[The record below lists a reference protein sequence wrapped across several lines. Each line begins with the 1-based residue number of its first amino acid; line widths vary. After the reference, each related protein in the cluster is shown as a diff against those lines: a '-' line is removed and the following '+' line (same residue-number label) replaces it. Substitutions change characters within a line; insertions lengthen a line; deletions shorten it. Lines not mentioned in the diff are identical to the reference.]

1 MTLTQFA
8 LKDISR
14 NEFRSWMVF
23 TSSTLVAGLVL
34 AASLLLYGTSES
46 LLRTRD
52 RLGADILVVPEGS
65 ESRVENALLMGAATT
80 VWMPADNVQGIRAV
94 HGVAAASPQ
103 MYLASL
109 TGASCCSVSSMFI
122 VAFDPGTDFT
132 VQPWLERQIGGEL
145 ALGDA
150 VGGAFVSVP
159 EDEEGI
165 RIYGYPL
172 ELASTL
178 EPTGGSLDQSLFLTF
193 ETAREVAR
201 RSVTDAE
208 RPLEIPDESVSS
220 VLVRVDEGIDPNA
233 VAGAILSSVPGVGVV
248 MSPEM
253 FDAFRGQ
260 ISTMRGGLLLALG
273 LTVVLSLMLIAVV
286 FSMATHERRREIG
299 VWRALGATRGQVVQ
313 ALVVQAALLATVGGL
328 VGVALS
334 AYGTF
339 LFHDYIVGRVGVPF
353 LFPSFAMLIP
363 FMLLG
368 LFVAVMTATL
378 ASLAP
383 ALRVSS
389 QDPASAMRE

>member
-23 TSSTLVAGLVL
+23 ASALLVAGLVL
-34 AASLLLYGTSES
+34 AAALLLQGTSDS
-46 LLRTRD
+46 LRLTQN
-52 RLGADILVVPEGS
+52 RLGADILVVPQGS
-65 ESRVENALLMGAATT
+65 EARVENALLMGTATSS
-80 VWMPADNVQGIRAV
+80 WMPAANVDRISDV
-94 HGVAAASPQ
+94 PGVSVASPQ

-109 TGASCCSVSSMFI
+109 AGASCCSVSSMFI
-122 VAFDPGTDFT
+122 VAFEPETDFT
-132 VQPWLERQIGGEL
+132 VQPWLEDEIGGSLDVGE
-145 ALGDA
+145 A

-159 EDEEGI
+159 ADEEGI

-172 ELASTL
+172 TLASTL
-178 EPTGGSLDQSLFLTF
+178 EPTGGNLDQSMFLTF

-208 RPLEIPDESVSS
+208 QPLEIPEDSVSS
-220 VLVRVDEGIDPNA
+220 VLVRVEEGADPQT

-253 FDAFRGQ
+253 FDTFRDQ
-260 ISTMRGGLLLALG
+260 IATIRGGLLLALG
-273 LTVVLSLMLIAVV
+273 LTVVMSLMLIAVV

-299 VWRALGATRGQVVQ
+299 VWRALGATRRHVVW
-313 ALVVQAALLATVGGL
+313 ALVVQAVILSALGG
-328 VGVALS
+328 VIGVALS
-334 AYGTF
+334 AYGMF
-339 LFHDYIVGRVGVPF
+339 LFHDYIVGRIGVPF
-353 LFPSFAMLIP
+353 LFPSLPALVP
-363 FMLLG
+363 LLLVG
-368 LFVAVMTATL
+368 LFVAVMTAML

-383 ALRVSS
+383 AVRVSN